1 MTARNVYRDAAS
13 NRRMGLLLAACAVM
27 VLTGCG
33 SSDEVVDPIPLPT
46 LVDQGW
52 DAFESGDFVGAK
64 SDFERAIADD
74 PENGAAHNGLGWA
87 NMRLDD
93 LQGAV
98 TSFDAALTHGFTGA
112 DPHAGKAIVLRD
124 LEPVDYAAAIGS
136 ANTALGIESDYAFA
150 HDAGLD
156 WQDLRL
162 ILAQSHFALGEYDD
176 ANTQVGLLGGTA
188 QNPVSPTFVEDLLA
202 EIERLGQI
210 LDG

>member
-1 MTARNVYRDAAS
+1 MYVSATLQ
-13 NRRMGLLLAACAVM
+13 RRMGFLLAVCAM
-27 VLTGCG
+27 MMLGGCG
-33 SSDEVVDPIPLPT
+33 SSDEVMDPIPLPT

-52 DAFESGDFVGAK
+52 SAFESGNFAGAK

-74 PENGAAHNGLGWA
+74 PTNSAAHNGLGWA

-98 TSFDAALTHGFTGA
+98 TSFDAALTHGFSAA

-124 LEPVDYAAAIGS
+124 LDPVDYAAAIAS
-136 ANTALGIESDYAFA
+136 ANTALGLESNYAFA

-156 WQDLRL
+156 WKDLRL
-162 ILAQSHFALGEYDD
+162 ILAQSHFALGEYDE

-188 QNPVSPTFVEDLLA
+188 QDPALPTFVEDLLA
-202 EIERLGQI
+202 EIARLGQI
-210 LDG
+210 IDV